1 MAVASGD
8 PPTAPIPLPSPT
20 VSSSFK
26 TFEPT
31 LKKKIKR
38 LEKYLK
44 APKQCL

>member
-26 TFEPT
+26 AFVPSF
-31 LKKKIKR
+31 KK
-38 LEKYLK
+38 
-44 APKQCL
+44 